1 MNSKVQRLEVNV
13 TKAIDS
19 LKALGMP
26 AVFGHYDGPEF
37 KVFGHEAMKSALLG
51 CQSSIESS
59 PDFHIPRKRN
69 ELPPCQ

>member
-13 TKAIDS
+13 TKAIDT

-26 AVFGHYDGPEF
+26 AVFGYYDGPDF

-51 CQSSIESS
+51 CQSSIESN
-59 PDFHIPRKRN
+59 PDFPIPRKSMN
-69 ELPPCQ
+69 CPQCQ